1 MAKKNKKTDKQ
12 TVSDKEN
19 IAVEESSSSVPKFE
33 IGVKGDDFDLKYRRA
48 YAEKTAEA
56 DRLLSDLSRES
67 KADKY
72 NFLSFAMPAVLVIII
87 ALSLSIVSRGD
98 IEEAIEAVPFS
109 AENIISGRYAANLNK
124 VYESTTPFG
133 GVIDKIAAALGFCPK
148 PPEEEPDI
156 LPEAPEND
164 PDDVDVPVVTTQMTS
179 DETPT
184 ATVSE
189 TATEPTVTTVPTT
202 QEPTLPTP
210 EETTEPEIYETTIMY
225 ASATLNIRFGPTT
238 SDAILGYYNKGDEVE
253 VIVIRDDGWAEVL
266 FNDFKAYCS
275 SDYLSEE
282 RIKAETTTRQSRTE
296 ATTAADEPEPTT
308 QPPEDDAQPETAVA
322 QDEETLPED
331 SEGSPDNSDE
341 NSVPENEPSESGGA
355 PESDQN
361 GEETPRDDSDE

>member
-1 MAKKNKKTDKQ
+1 MAQKNKKTDKQ

-19 IAVEESSSSVPKFE
+19 IAVEESSASVPKFE

-48 YAEKTAEA
+48 YAGKTADA

-98 IEEAIEAVPFS
+98 IEESIEAVPFS
-109 AENIISGRYAANLNK
+109 AENFISGRYAANLNK

-133 GVIDKIAAALGFCPK
+133 GVIDKIAAALGFCTK
-148 PPEEEPDI
+148 PPEEEPDT
-156 LPEAPEND
+156 LPMA
-164 PDDVDVPVVTTQMTS
+164 PDDVDVPAVTTQMTS

-184 ATVSE
+184 MAVSE
-189 TATEPTVTTVPTT
+189 TVTEPTVTTVPTT
-202 QEPTLPTP
+202 QAPTLPTP
-210 EETTEPEIYETTIMY
+210 EETTEPEVYETTIMY
-225 ASATLNIRFGPTT
+225 ASATLNIRFGPTI

-253 VIVIRDDGWAEVL
+253 VIAIRDDGWAEVL

-296 ATTAADEPEPTT
+296 ATTATDEPEPTT
-308 QPPEDDAQPETAVA
+308 QPPEDESQPETAVP
-322 QDEETLPED
+322 QDEEPLWED
-331 SEGSPDNSDE
+331 SGNVPDNSDE
-341 NSVPENEPSESGGA
+341 NSVPENRPSESGST
-355 PESDQN
+355 PESDQS
-361 GEETPRDDSDE
+361 GEETPRDDSNE